1 MNHWCKYIL
10 SLPEYEIED
19 QTGNRKQESSY
30 CQNSIHY
37 TERYCDGHCILSGN
51 AIIRNSICYW
61 RRRRNGRELQKQRK
75 VKLWIMNAAQWER
88 ERMYSCWLTWPY
100 LAPCNPWVVVEN
112 RVWLGYSSHYGHLS
126 ELSINSWEK
135 IALLF
140 WIIVTVLWRMNL
152 SLQECIG
159 ELKRN
164 QSLVSHPCQ
173 MPPHC
178 PSVKHM

>member
-1 MNHWCKYIL
+1 MKLKIKQATENKSPAIAKIVYTTLRGIAMVTVSFL
-10 SLPEYEIED
+10 GMPSLGIPSVIGEGEGMGENCRNREKRSYE
-19 QTGNRKQESSY
+19 
-30 CQNSIHY
+30 
-37 TERYCDGHCILSGN
+37 
-51 AIIRNSICYW
+51 
-61 RRRRNGRELQKQRK
+61 
-75 VKLWIMNAAQWER
+75 LWMLHSER

-100 LAPCNPWVVVEN
+100 LAPCNPWVVVKN
-112 RVWLGYSSHYGHLS
+112 RVWLGYSSHYGHLP

-140 WIIVTVLWRMNL
+140 WIIVTSLWRMNL
-152 SLQECIG
+152 SVQECIG

-178 PSVKHM
+178 PSVKNM